1 MTGVQRAGAMRDTKV
16 GSQMGIMFGQC
27 SGDSYMRG
35 GGVEGTVQECVNL
48 STGSECKYP
57 AGVHAV
63 LS

>member
-35 GGVEGTVQECVNL
+35 GVGVGEWKELCRSV
-48 STGSECKYP
+48 
-57 AGVHAV
+57 
-63 LS
+63 